1 MRSAT
6 VLLLLGLTSAGL
18 GFAASVAPARAG
30 DPCEDLWVERNSI
43 YKAYGYCFKTQ
54 RAINYFGNS
63 GCIYDSEGAIPM
75 SGADRATVLDIKHR
89 EKAQGCL

>member
-1 MRSAT
+1 MRTST
-6 VLLLLGLTSAGL
+6 VLTLIGLIGGAIS
-18 GFAASVAPARAG
+18 FAASSVPANAG
-30 DPCEDLWVERNSI
+30 ICEDLWVQRNSV

-54 RAINYFGNS
+54 RAISYFGNS